1 MSVIQL
7 GMRRHNM
14 LLHNNRIS
22 LRLAENILKQA
33 KQRRI
38 ELIKNRNRPVSL
50 SGYLRELIKLDS
62 EKKLIN

>member
-1 MSVIQL
+1 MI
-7 GMRRHNM
+7 
-14 LLHNNRIS
+14 LHNNRIS

-33 KQRRI
+33 RQRRK
-38 ELIKNRNRPVSL
+38 ELIKNRNAPVSL

>member
-1 MSVIQL
+1 
-7 GMRRHNM
+7 MRRHNM
-14 LLHNNRIS
+14 ILHNNRIS

-33 KQRRI
+33 RQRRK
-38 ELIKNRNRPVSL
+38 ELIKKRNAPISL